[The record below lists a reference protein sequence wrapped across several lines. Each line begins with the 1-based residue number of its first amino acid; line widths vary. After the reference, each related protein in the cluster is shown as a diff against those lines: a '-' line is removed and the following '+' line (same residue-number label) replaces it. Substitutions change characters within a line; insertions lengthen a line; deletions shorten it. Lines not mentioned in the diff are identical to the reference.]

1 MTRWLWVL
9 SLWAMGCGSEPPAAD
24 AGAEAAVYALSMRPV
39 GGGGGDGGGVELRQ
53 GFQGFRYT
61 RVVLVAGG
69 DAPAQTPGVARL
81 EIEGFDPAEQR
92 FRSIALQPLARGY
105 FESEP
110 LLVYA
115 NDVTLARAVGRR
127 ATLRFVLDDG
137 RHRATATRE
146 GPVRWDPHC
155 VEDADFRCLPP
166 SALDGGAP

>member
-1 MTRWLWVL
+1 VYSL
-9 SLWAMGCGSEPPAAD
+9 SL
-24 AGAEAAVYALSMRPV
+24 RPV
-39 GGGGGDGGGVELRQ
+39 GGADDDGGVELRQ

-61 RVVLVAGG
+61 RVVLVAEG
-69 DAPAQTPGVARL
+69 DVPAQTPGVARL

-92 FRSIALQPLARGY
+92 FRSIELQPLARGY

-110 LLVYA
+110 LIVYA

-166 SALDGGAP
+166 SALDGGTP

>member
-9 SLWAMGCGSEPPAAD
+9 SLWAMGCGSASPAAD

-39 GGGGGDGGGVELRQ
+39 GGGGGDDGGVELRQ

-61 RVVLVAGG
+61 RVVLVAEG